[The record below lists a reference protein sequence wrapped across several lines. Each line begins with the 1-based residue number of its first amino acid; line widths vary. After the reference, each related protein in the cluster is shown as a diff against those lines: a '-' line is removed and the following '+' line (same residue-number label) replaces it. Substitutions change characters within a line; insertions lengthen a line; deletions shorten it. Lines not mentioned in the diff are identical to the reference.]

1 MASVRLHAMKG
12 GRRARKG
19 RRGRLDARE
28 AVVASGLLD
37 VYRSLDV
44 ETTAN
49 KMKQKVEEVEE
60 EDDVCPVECV
70 EELSTIKDFRERVLL
85 AEPTTLIVLDL
96 YKPSCGACKYIAN
109 GFAKLCKREGESEFK
124 NRKDEEF
131 VRKNVMF
138 YKHNVVEDYDEEKT
152 DLCRFLKVRNVPLF
166 QFYKNGVMVEQFSTR
181 DKERIASAILKY
193 RRRVR

>member
-1 MASVRLHAMKG
+1 
-12 GRRARKG
+12 
-19 RRGRLDARE
+19 LDARE

-70 EELSTIKDFRERVLL
+70 EELSTIKDFRERILL

-193 RRRVR
+193 RRRGR